1 VRANVLHGLP
11 FSDGQFDFVHQ
22 RLLLAGLPLA
32 AWPAVAADLVRVTR
46 PGGWVELS
54 EPPFEIEREGPA
66 NGRLRGLTTEL
77 TASMGLD
84 STRVVFDS
92 VDGWLREAGLTG
104 VVRREIS
111 VRIGEWGGQVGSLM
125 VTNFRAAY
133 MRLCDALEK
142 RSMLTAEEGWDLI
155 RRAQDEWEHNRMLWS
170 FAIAFGQKP
179 K

>member
-1 VRANVLHGLP
+1 
-11 FSDGQFDFVHQ
+11 
-22 RLLLAGLPLA
+22 
-32 AWPAVAADLVRVTR
+32 
-46 PGGWVELS
+46 
-54 EPPFEIEREGPA
+54 
-66 NGRLRGLTTEL
+66 
-77 TASMGLD
+77 
-84 STRVVFDS
+84 

-179 K
+179 L